1 MKETKEMIWQKPCD
15 LTAVNE
21 IGRNSMVEFLNIRFT
36 AVGDDYME
44 AVMPVTNRTCQP
56 FGYLHGGAGAVLAET
71 LGSIAGNYA
80 CGPDCSCLGLDLN
93 INHLKAARLGEKI
106 RAVARPVQLGN
117 TIQVWQIDSFN
128 GKNQQINTA
137 RLTLVVRRHMKVN
150 SETQ

>member
-1 MKETKEMIWQKPCD
+1 MDIRKIMKETKEMIWQKPCD

-71 LGSIAGNYA
+71 LGSIGGNYA

-93 INHLKAARLGEKI
+93 INHLKAARLGEEI
-106 RAVARPVQLGN
+106 R
-117 TIQVWQIDSFN
+117 
-128 GKNQQINTA
+128 
-137 RLTLVVRRHMKVN
+137 
-150 SETQ
+150 